1 MARPLFEI
9 TCDPGKAKSNHAK
22 HGVTYAEAAT
32 VLLDPLAVT
41 VFDQTHSEVEDRWFT
56 LGLSTNGRLLAVSH
70 THAFDVRIIRVR
82 IISARLATRRER
94 AQYEHKV

>member
-1 MARPLFEI
+1 MTRPLFEI

-22 HGVTYAEAAT
+22 HG
-32 VLLDPLAVT
+32 VT